1 MTLRQNSNLNI
12 ESITPF
18 EPPNAFLRRLPA
30 TPAIS
35 ETVNRSREEIGA
47 ILNGE
52 DDRMVMLVGPCSIHD
67 ETAGIEYAQRLA
79 KLADRLNDRIAI
91 VMRVYFEKPRTTI
104 GWKGFINDPHMNGTF
119 DVSHGLARARQFML
133 DVVDM
138 GLPIATEWLDPITPQ
153 YLADVVSWG
162 AIGARTVESQTHRQL
177 ASGLSMPI
185 GFKNGTGG
193 TIQIAVDALLA
204 ARTQHVFFGV
214 DGDGRSSIVKTSGN
228 PAGHIVLRGGK
239 TGPNYDAESVDSA
252 IEALRASGENPNV
265 VIDCSHANSNKDHN
279 LQPVAFRDVMAQ
291 RSAGNRHIV
300 GMMLESHLFE
310 GAQSVP
316 ADPSQLRYGVSITD
330 ACVGWDTTKD
340 LLTEAW
346 EGLGAKA
353 GALVG

>member
-138 GLPIATEWLDPITPQ
+138 GMPTATEWLDPITPQ
-153 YLADVVSWG
+153 YLADIVSWG

-239 TGPNYDAESVDSA
+239 TGPNYDVESVDSA

-279 LQPVAFRDVMAQ
+279 LQPVAFRNIMEQ
-291 RSAGNRHIV
+291 RTAGNRHIV

-310 GAQSVP
+310 GSQALP
-316 ADPSQLRYGVSITD
+316 ADPSQLKYGVSITD

>member
-138 GLPIATEWLDPITPQ
+138 GLPTATEWLDPITPQ

-214 DGDGRSSIVKTSGN
+214 DGGGRSSIVKTSGN

-239 TGPNYDAESVDSA
+239 TGPNYDAESVDQRDRGVAGIRRKSKRRNRLLSCEQQQGPQPA
-252 IEALRASGENPNV
+252 AGGVPE
-265 VIDCSHANSNKDHN
+265 HN
-279 LQPVAFRDVMAQ
+279 
-291 RSAGNRHIV
+291 
-300 GMMLESHLFE
+300 
-310 GAQSVP
+310 
-316 ADPSQLRYGVSITD
+316 
-330 ACVGWDTTKD
+330 
-340 LLTEAW
+340 
-346 EGLGAKA
+346 GAKDGGQPA
-353 GALVG
+353 HCGHDARKPPLRRQPGAP

>member
-104 GWKGFINDPHMNGTF
+104 GWKGFINDPHMNGSF
-119 DVSHGLARARQFML
+119 DVSHGLARARKFML

-138 GLPIATEWLDPITPQ
+138 GLPTATEWLDPITPQ

-204 ARTQHVFFGV
+204 ARMPHVFFGV
-214 DGDGRSSIVKTSGN
+214 DGDGRSSIVKTAGN

-239 TGPNYDAESVDSA
+239 TGPNYDSESVDSA
-252 IEALRASGENPNV
+252 IEALRAAGENPNV

-279 LQPVAFRDVMAQ
+279 LQPVAFRNVMAQ
-291 RSAGNRHIV
+291 RTGGNRHIV
-300 GMMLESHLFE
+300 GMMVESHLYE
-310 GAQSVP
+310 GSQTLAD
-316 ADPSQLRYGVSITD
+316 DPSLLRYGVSITD
-330 ACVGWDTTKD
+330 PCVDWNTTRD

-346 EGLGAKA
+346 ESLGAKA
-353 GALVG
+353 GVLAG

>member
-138 GLPIATEWLDPITPQ
+138 GLPTATEWLDPITPQ

-252 IEALRASGENPNV
+252 IEALRSSGENPNV

-279 LQPVAFRDVMAQ
+279 LQPVAFRNIMEQ
-291 RSAGNRHIV
+291 RTAGNRHIV

-310 GAQSVP
+310 GSQALP
-316 ADPSQLRYGVSITD
+316 DDPSQLKYGVSITD
-330 ACVGWDTTKD
+330 ACLGWDTTKD

>member
-52 DDRMVMLVGPCSIHD
+52 DDRMLMLVGPCSIHD

-79 KLADRLNDRIAI
+79 RLADKISDRIAV

-104 GWKGFINDPHMNGTF
+104 GWKGFINDPHLNGTF
-119 DVSHGLARARQFML
+119 NVSHGLTRARKFIL

-138 GLPIATEWLDPITPQ
+138 GLPTATEWLDPITPQ

-193 TIQIAVDALLA
+193 TVQIAIDALLA
-204 ARTQHVFFGV
+204 ARAQHVFFGV
-214 DGDGRSSIVKTSGN
+214 DGEGRSSIVKTSGN

-239 TGPNYDAESVDSA
+239 TGPNYDAESVGSA
-252 IEALRASGENPNV
+252 IEALRAAGENPNV

-279 LQPVAFRDVMAQ
+279 LQPVAFRNVMEQ

-316 ADPSQLRYGVSITD
+316 ADASQLRYGVSITD
-330 ACVGWDTTKD
+330 ACVGWDATKD
-340 LLTEAW
+340 LLMEAW
-346 EGLGAKA
+346 EALGAKA

>member
-104 GWKGFINDPHMNGTF
+104 GWKGFINDPHMNGSF
-119 DVSHGLARARQFML
+119 DVSHGLARARKFML

-138 GLPIATEWLDPITPQ
+138 GLPTATEWLDPITPQ

-252 IEALRASGENPNV
+252 IEALRAAGENPNV

-279 LQPVAFRDVMAQ
+279 LQPVAFRNIMEQ
-291 RSAGNRHIV
+291 RTAGNRHIV

-310 GAQSVP
+310 GSQALP
-316 ADPSQLRYGVSITD
+316 ADPAQLKYGVSITD